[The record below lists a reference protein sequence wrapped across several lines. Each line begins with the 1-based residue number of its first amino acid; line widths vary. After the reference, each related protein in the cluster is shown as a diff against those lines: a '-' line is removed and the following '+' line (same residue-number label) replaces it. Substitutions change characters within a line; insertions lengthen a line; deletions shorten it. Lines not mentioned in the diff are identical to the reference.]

1 MTTKDP
7 SERSLFGMPRLT
19 RNTVGLCLI
28 YVTLVGGFAL
38 WQRQESA
45 AAHQSAVADT
55 AHSSDL
61 YRRAMSRLGMG
72 ALGALSLAGGLG
84 LALYLL
90 LVRRSREVAEL
101 LEGALAGKKLVVPQ
115 VTDEFAVAFAAAD
128 RLGQELHLERERGAQ
143 ARHRLSALSHLMD
156 VGVLLVN
163 ASHHL
168 DFANPRACE
177 LLGSAD
183 TAEVERRW
191 PEVRRLL
198 DPVLGPVE
206 RRASRL
212 DLDVPGP
219 GGPRALRCQ
228 AYTLGEA
235 EHQVF
240 LLLLR
245 DRVMLDALE
254 TDLLLASQLRALTR
268 VYRAVTHDL
277 KAPLNAMVLNLDLLQ
292 SALRRGEGA
301 REAEASEQYL
311 GVLREELE
319 RLDRS
324 LLALLA
330 ETTPAGRGREEFDA
344 RAIVEEI
351 ERLLLPQARLQH
363 VALEAHL
370 PGTALRIAGQRD
382 RLKQAILNVA
392 INALEAMS
400 DGGALELRLAALPD
414 LAEVLIIDSGPGIP
428 EEVRPRI
435 FDMHFTTKSSGTGI
449 GLYVARSIV
458 EAHGGEIS
466 FGSVPGRGSEFR
478 VRVPALGQGE

>member
-1 MTTKDP
+1 
-7 SERSLFGMPRLT
+7 LT
-19 RNTVGLCLI
+19 RNAVGLCLI
-28 YVTLVGGFAL
+28 YLTLVGGFAL
-38 WQRQESA
+38 WQREEIA
-45 AAHQSAVADT
+45 AARQTAGADA

-61 YRRAMSRLGMG
+61 YDRGMRRIGSG

-101 LEGALAGKKLVVPQ
+101 LEAALAGEKLPVPQ
-115 VTDEFAVAFAAAD
+115 VKDDFAVAFAAAD
-128 RLGQELHLERERGAQ
+128 RVGQELHLERERGAQ
-143 ARHRLSALSHLMD
+143 ARHRLSALSLVMD
-156 VGVLLVN
+156 VGVLLVD
-163 ASHHL
+163 ASHRL
-168 DFANPRACE
+168 EFANPRACE
-177 LLGSAD
+177 LLGCAEA
-183 TAEVERRW
+183 AEVERRW
-191 PEVRRLL
+191 SEIRRLL
-198 DPVLGPVE
+198 DPALAPVD

-219 GGPRALRCQ
+219 AGPRAVRCQ
-228 AYTLGEA
+228 VYTLGE
-235 EHQVF
+235 ETNQVF
-240 LLLLR
+240 LFLLR
-245 DRVMLDALE
+245 DRVTLDALE

-268 VYRAVTHDL
+268 VYHAVTHDL

-292 SALRRGEGA
+292 SALRRGAGA

-311 GVLREELE
+311 GVVREELE

-344 RAIVEEI
+344 RAMVEEI

-363 VALEAHL
+363 VALEARL

-392 INALEAMS
+392 INALEAMA
-400 DGGALELRLAALPD
+400 DGGALELRLEALPEH
-414 LAEVLIIDSGPGIP
+414 AEVLITDSGPGIP

-435 FDMHFTTKSSGTGI
+435 FDMHFTTKTSGTGI

-466 FGSVPGRGSEFR
+466 VGSAPGRGSKFR
-478 VRVPALGQGE
+478 LRVPALGPGE